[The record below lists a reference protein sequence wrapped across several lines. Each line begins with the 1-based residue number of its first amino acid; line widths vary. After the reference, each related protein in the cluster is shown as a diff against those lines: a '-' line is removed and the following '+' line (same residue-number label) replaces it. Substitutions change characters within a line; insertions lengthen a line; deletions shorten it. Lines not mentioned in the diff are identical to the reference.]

1 MKTIFFSIVLFIASV
16 IPMLVLVI
24 KLKDKNEGNETKHEL
39 SKYLFKLDDDQ
50 EKDEK
55 NMKIGFIITMITT
68 IVAFGVLCYYLFRE
82 IMAMRA
88 MNNESEE

>member
-1 MKTIFFSIVLFIASV
+1 MENTTIFFIALFIASV

-55 NMKIGFIITMITT
+55 NMKIGFIITMILT
-68 IVAFGVLCYYLFRE
+68 IFAFGVLCYLL
-82 IMAMRA
+82 
-88 MNNESEE
+88 SEKMGIL